1 MGSCPCDRRSEEETL
16 ESAEIFLSS
25 ILISVTMRLSHSVGA
40 FILPLLQHVC
50 KKKTDRI
57 WVFEKNQQ
65 LGLLGSKWFNRIYYL
80 HVLHSAHK
88 QEAVAATFST
98 ENLFLKKFTHD
109 SAA

>member
-1 MGSCPCDRRSEEETL
+1 M
-16 ESAEIFLSS
+16 
-25 ILISVTMRLSHSVGA
+25 
-40 FILPLLQHVC
+40 
-50 KKKTDRI
+50 
-57 WVFEKNQQ
+57 FEKNQQ